1 MGHPLTEAEFPITR
15 RIPPRGRYIGPDEL
29 AQSGID
35 RFRAA
40 VRGHRLRTP
49 INTLTGLRITDAG
62 FGTLTCSMPASPWWQ
77 TGAGVSQ
84 RGRSLSLPT
93 LPRRGASSPRPAHGW
108 VRARRNFRWISSDP
122 RRYAVG
128 RSSLE
133 DGSSTRRDRS
143 GSPRSSFKTVAVA
156 CWHTAPPASSYSR
169 SIPRTF
175 PSGGSLVIRTS
186 PEPSRTSSPSM
197 AISAARSSSTQR
209 RESRSF
215 GNRSRRST

>member
-108 VRARRNFRWISSDP
+108 VR
-122 RRYAVG
+122 
-128 RSSLE
+128 
-133 DGSSTRRDRS
+133 TRRKLSMDFLRPATIRS
-143 GSPRSSFKTVAVA
+143 RKIIARGRLIHAT
-156 CWHTAPPASSYSR
+156 R
-169 SIPRTF
+169 SIGLAEVF
-175 PSGGSLVIRTS
+175 V
-186 PEPSRTSSPSM
+186 
-197 AISAARSSSTQR
+197 
-209 RESRSF
+209 
-215 GNRSRRST
+215 